1 MNFESTT
8 SFGNKSRHGGTLTI
22 NNGEAKYDIGIY
34 VTYKG
39 QLRITGKLEQL
50 LYSENI
56 GTGECVKPTNLSV
69 SSAGCTA
76 SIRFNKIEL
85 TYRRL
90 RTISCSNHTAERPVS
105 HPKPSKIEKYNDHNK
120 STKHLDFNQ
129 K

>member
-8 SFGNKSRHGGTLTI
+8 HLGNKSRHGGTLTI

-50 LYSENI
+50 LYSENV

-85 TYRRL
+85 IITAQTDSIL
-90 RTISCSNHTAERPVS
+90 VKTIDYHIEDSESSVAAIILLKDMCHTLSP
-105 HPKPSKIEKYNDHNK
+105 
-120 STKHLDFNQ
+120 Q

>member
-85 TYRRL
+85 IITAQTDSIL
-90 RTISCSNHTAERPVS
+90 VETIDYHIEDSEPSVAAIILLKDLCHTLSP
-105 HPKPSKIEKYNDHNK
+105 
-120 STKHLDFNQ
+120 Q